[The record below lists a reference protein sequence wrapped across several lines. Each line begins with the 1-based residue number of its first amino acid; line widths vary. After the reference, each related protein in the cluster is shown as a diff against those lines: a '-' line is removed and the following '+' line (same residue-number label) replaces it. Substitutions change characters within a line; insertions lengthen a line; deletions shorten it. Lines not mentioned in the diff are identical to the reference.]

1 MPKEIVPDHLPAGYA
16 KHGGRPDQ
24 EIDVVFREFCS
35 TEDGQHFIS
44 RLEETAT
51 AILEK
56 ISDHAGSAAA
66 VTSSLLAII
75 RPDRSATVYWNEFHP
90 TVQVRAKGKINKGD
104 LVFLDH
110 IMDVE
115 RLILPNGLVPA
126 DAGLCYVFSFG
137 WSKGLFF
144 DYGPLL
150 HGNNRRDRDYD
161 LGLTLGYC
169 YARVLFQ
176 HIFSIS
182 EEVWAEMFSQGWF
195 PFSYLSTNLVR
206 AMIGRAA
213 EKLPIDDQLEEISA
227 EVSKILPSR
236 LDDWKNDPIV
246 SGHVEVLQRAY
257 ERFLEN
263 DFISAASILY
273 PRIEGVMR
281 TFGATEHP
289 RGRSNTVR
297 ACQDCGRHGINTR
310 GKPFTT
316 AQIRGL
322 PARCLFCLVQTWG
335 NGRQRIEAHDFAWCR
350 GADAFRS
357 QGGHSR
363 ISNSGAD
370 CLHNS
375 SHTEKGLSRP
385 ACSLYI

>member
-1 MPKEIVPDHLPAGYA
+1 MPKEIVLDHLPAGYA

-44 RLEETAT
+44 RLEGTAT

-56 ISDHAGSAAA
+56 ISDHAGIAAA

-75 RPDRSATVYWNEFHP
+75 RPDRSATIYWNEFHP

-115 RLILPNGLVPA
+115 RLILPNGLVSA

-137 WSKGLFF
+137 WRKGLFF

-150 HGNNRRDRDYD
+150 HGDNRRDRDYD
-161 LGLTLGYC
+161 LGLMLGYC

-182 EEVWAEMFSQGWF
+182 EEVWTEIFSQGWF
-195 PFSYLSTNLVR
+195 PFSYLGTNLVK
-206 AMIGRAA
+206 AMIDRAA

-227 EVSKILPSR
+227 EVSKILPPR
-236 LDDWKNDPIV
+236 LDDWRNDSIV

-281 TFGATEHP
+281 TFGAMEHP
-289 RGRSNTVR
+289 GAGATQAELARIAAGTGSIREESLLLPHRFEVYLRDVYFASFKPGTMVDNVSRHTVSHGVVEPTRLDRKAATVGFLILMQIVSTILVTRKR
-297 ACQDCGRHGINTR
+297 A
-310 GKPFTT
+310 
-316 AQIRGL
+316 
-322 PARCLFCLVQTWG
+322 
-335 NGRQRIEAHDFAWCR
+335 
-350 GADAFRS
+350 
-357 QGGHSR
+357 
-363 ISNSGAD
+363 
-370 CLHNS
+370 
-375 SHTEKGLSRP
+375 
-385 ACSLYI
+385 